1 MATRKRQ
8 ISRRGIIWL
17 VSLGILAVL
26 FVLSLI
32 LFRREAAEEGVIETS
47 PYALDSSASQRFAVM
62 DGGYLAVA
70 SGGGLQIF
78 DENGSLVQREAVTM
92 LQPALDASGDYAA
105 ACDVGGTT
113 LVTMDRKGN
122 VKTSELTGAIIAVA
136 AAPDGWLAVVSE
148 AQGYRGMVTVYDEKQ
163 NVVYEWYS
171 GEDYVVNAALSGNHT
186 LAVLCAGSG
195 GAKVHIFTMDSEEE
209 AGHFASDELMMDVFW
224 TDDGKLAALSEK
236 RLVFL
241 DRQAV
246 QTAEYAFGGLHLY
259 DYTTGGEGLT
269 TLALSAYRTG
279 GTCTLVTLNPSGK
292 VIGER
297 TVDAVTS
304 VAAHGKQILVRSG
317 EVLTLYNQQ
326 LEDMRSLEI
335 DPLGVR
341 DARLLQSGRVLLIY
355 DYSCAVQEI

>member
-1 MATRKRQ
+1 MATQKRK

-32 LFRREAAEEGVIETS
+32 LFRHEAEEAGVIETS

-92 LQPALDASGDYAA
+92 LQPALDASGDFAA

-122 VKTSELTGAIIAVA
+122 VKSTELTNALIAVA
-136 AAPDGWLAVVSE
+136 AAPDGWIAVVSE

-171 GEDYVVNAALSGNHT
+171 GEDYVVNAALSDNHT

-195 GAKVHIFTMDSEEE
+195 GSKVHVFTMNSEEE
-209 AGHFASDELMMDVFW
+209 AGYFQSDELMMDVFW

-241 DRQAV
+241 DRHAV

-259 DYTTGGEGLT
+259 DYTTGGDGP
-269 TLALSAYRTG
+269 
-279 GTCTLVTLNPSGK
+279 LNPSGK

-304 VAAHGKQILVRSG
+304 IAAHGKQILVRAG

-326 LEDMRSLEI
+326 LEDMRTLEI
-335 DPLGVR
+335 DPLGLR

>member
-1 MATRKRQ
+1 MAKRRQ
-8 ISRRGIIWL
+8 KISRRGIIWL

-32 LFRREAAEEGVIETS
+32 LFRPGTEEGVIETS

-92 LQPALDASGDYAA
+92 LQPALDAAGDYAA

-122 VKTSELTGAIIAVA
+122 VKTTELTSAIIAVA
-136 AAPDGWLAVVSE
+136 AAPDGWLAVVTE
-148 AQGYRGMVTVYDEKQ
+148 AQGYRGMVTVYDEKRT
-163 NVVYEWYS
+163 VVYEWYS

-195 GAKVHIFTMDSEEE
+195 GSKVHVFTMDSEEE
-209 AGHFASDELMMDVFW
+209 AGYFAADELLMDVFW

-241 DRQAV
+241 DKHAV

-259 DYTTGGEGLT
+259 DYSTGGDGLT

-279 GTCTLVTLNPSGK
+279 GTCTLVTLSPAGK

-304 VAAHGKQILVRSG
+304 IAAHGKQILVRSG
-317 EVLTLYNQQ
+317 ATLTLYNQQ
-326 LEDMRSLEI
+326 LEDMRALEI

-341 DARLLQSGRVLLIY
+341 DAQLLQSGRVLLIY

>member
-1 MATRKRQ
+1 MAKQRQ
-8 ISRRGIIWL
+8 KISRRGIIWL

-32 LFRREAAEEGVIETS
+32 LFRPGTEEGVIETS

-92 LQPALDASGDYAA
+92 LQPALDAAGDYAA

-122 VKTSELTGAIIAVA
+122 VKTTELTSAIIAVA
-136 AAPDGWLAVVSE
+136 AAPDGWLAVVTE
-148 AQGYRGMVTVYDEKQ
+148 AQGYRGMVTVYDEKRT
-163 NVVYEWYS
+163 VVYEWYS

-195 GAKVHIFTMDSEEE
+195 GSKVHVFTMDSEEE
-209 AGHFASDELMMDVFW
+209 AGYFAADELLMDVFW

-241 DRQAV
+241 DKHAV

-259 DYTTGGEGLT
+259 DYSTGGDGLT

-279 GTCTLVTLNPSGK
+279 GTCTLVTLSPAGK

-304 VAAHGKQILVRSG
+304 IAAHGKQILVRSG
-317 EVLTLYNQQ
+317 ATLTLYNQQ
-326 LEDMRSLEI
+326 LEDMRALEI

-341 DARLLQSGRVLLIY
+341 DAQLLQSGRVLLIY

>member
-1 MATRKRQ
+1 MATQKRK

-32 LFRREAAEEGVIETS
+32 LFRPGTEEGVIETS

-92 LQPALDASGDYAA
+92 LQPALDAAGDYAA

-122 VKTSELTGAIIAVA
+122 VKTTELTGAIIAVA
-136 AAPDGWLAVVSE
+136 AAPDGWLAVVTE
-148 AQGYRGMVTVYDEKQ
+148 AQGYRGMVTVYDEKRT
-163 NVVYEWYS
+163 VVYEWYS

-195 GAKVHIFTMDSEEE
+195 GSKVHVFTMDSEEE
-209 AGHFASDELMMDVFW
+209 AGYFAADELLMDVFW

-241 DRQAV
+241 DKHAV

-259 DYTTGGEGLT
+259 DYSTGGDGLT

-279 GTCTLVTLNPSGK
+279 GTCTLVTLSPAGK

-304 VAAHGKQILVRSG
+304 IAAHGKQILVRSG
-317 EVLTLYNQQ
+317 ATLTLYNQQ
-326 LEDMRSLEI
+326 LEDMRALEI

-341 DARLLQSGRVLLIY
+341 DAQLLQSGRVLLIY

>member
-1 MATRKRQ
+1 MAAQKRK
-8 ISRRGIIWL
+8 ISRRGIIL
-17 VSLGILAVL
+17 LSSLFVLAVL

-32 LFRREAAEEGVIETS
+32 LFRPGTEQGVIETS
-47 PYALDSSASQRFAVM
+47 PYALDSSAAQRFAVM

-92 LQPALDASGDYAA
+92 LQPALDAAGDFAA

-113 LVTMDRKGN
+113 LVTMDRKGS
-122 VKTSELTGAIIAVA
+122 VKTAELPNAIIAVA
-136 AAPDGWLAVVSE
+136 AAPDG
-148 AQGYRGMVTVYDEKQ
+148 
-163 NVVYEWYS
+163 YS
-171 GEDYVVNAALSGNHT
+171 GEDYAVNAALSDNHT
-186 LAVLCAGSG
+186 LAVLCEGSD
-195 GAKVHIFTMDSEEE
+195 GAKVHVFTMNSEEE

-241 DRQAV
+241 DRHAV

-259 DYTTGGEGLT
+259 DYSTGGDGLT

-304 VAAHGKQILVRSG
+304 VDAHGKQILVRSG
-317 EVLTLYNQQ
+317 AVLTLYNQQ
-326 LEDMRSLEI
+326 LEDMRTLEI

-341 DARLLQSGRVLLIY
+341 NARLLQSGRALLIY

>member
-1 MATRKRQ
+1 MAKRRQ
-8 ISRRGIIWL
+8 KISRRGIIWL

-32 LFRREAAEEGVIETS
+32 LFRPGTEEGVIETS

-92 LQPALDASGDYAA
+92 LQPALDAAGDYAA

-122 VKTSELTGAIIAVA
+122 VKTTELTGAIIAVA
-136 AAPDGWLAVVSE
+136 AAPDGWLAVVTE
-148 AQGYRGMVTVYDEKQ
+148 AQGSRGMVTVYDEKRT
-163 NVVYEWYS
+163 VVYEWYS

-195 GAKVHIFTMDSEEE
+195 GSKVHVFTMDSEEE
-209 AGHFASDELMMDVFW
+209 AGYFAADELLMDVFW

-241 DRQAV
+241 DKHAV

-259 DYTTGGEGLT
+259 DYSTGGDGLT

-279 GTCTLVTLNPSGK
+279 GTCTLVTLSPAGK

-304 VAAHGKQILVRSG
+304 IAAHGKQILVRSG
-317 EVLTLYNQQ
+317 ATLTLYNQQ
-326 LEDMRSLEI
+326 LEDMRALEI

-341 DARLLQSGRVLLIY
+341 DAQLLQSGRVLLIY

>member
-1 MATRKRQ
+1 MAKQRQ
-8 ISRRGIIWL
+8 KISRRGIIWL

-32 LFRREAAEEGVIETS
+32 LFRPGTEEGVIETS

-92 LQPALDASGDYAA
+92 LQPALDATGNYAA

-122 VKTSELTGAIIAVA
+122 VKTTELTSAIIAVA
-136 AAPDGWLAVVSE
+136 AAPDGWLAVVTE
-148 AQGYRGMVTVYDEKQ
+148 AQGYRGMVTVYDEKRT
-163 NVVYEWYS
+163 VVYEWYS

-195 GAKVHIFTMDSEEE
+195 GSKVHVFTMDSEEE
-209 AGHFASDELMMDVFW
+209 AGYFAADELLMDVFW

-241 DRQAV
+241 DKHAV

-259 DYTTGGEGLT
+259 DYSTGGDGLT

-279 GTCTLVTLNPSGK
+279 GTCTLVTLSPAGK

-304 VAAHGKQILVRSG
+304 IAAHGKQILVRSG
-317 EVLTLYNQQ
+317 ATLTLYNQQ
-326 LEDMRSLEI
+326 LEDMRALEI

-341 DARLLQSGRVLLIY
+341 DAQLLQSGRVLLIY

>member
-32 LFRREAAEEGVIETS
+32 LFRPGTEEGVIETS

-92 LQPALDASGDYAA
+92 LQPALDAAGDYAA

-122 VKTSELTGAIIAVA
+122 VKTTELTGAIIAVA
-136 AAPDGWLAVVSE
+136 AAPDGWLAVVTE
-148 AQGYRGMVTVYDEKQ
+148 AQGYRGMVTVYDEKRT
-163 NVVYEWYS
+163 VVYEWYS

-195 GAKVHIFTMDSEEE
+195 GSKVHVFTMDSEEE
-209 AGHFASDELMMDVFW
+209 AGCFASDELLMDVFW

-241 DRQAV
+241 DKHAV

-259 DYTTGGEGLT
+259 DYSTGGDGLT

-279 GTCTLVTLNPSGK
+279 GTCTLVTLSPAGK

-304 VAAHGKQILVRSG
+304 IAAHGKQILVRSG
-317 EVLTLYNQQ
+317 ATLTLYNQQ
-326 LEDMRSLEI
+326 LEDMRALEI

-341 DARLLQSGRVLLIY
+341 DAQLLQSGRVLLIY

>member
-1 MATRKRQ
+1 MAAQKRK

-17 VSLGILAVL
+17 VSLGILAAL
-26 FVLSLI
+26 FVLSLV
-32 LFRREAAEEGVIETS
+32 LFRPGSEQGVIETS

-78 DENGSLVQREAVTM
+78 DENGSLVQREAVTL
-92 LQPALDASGDYAA
+92 LQPALDAAGDYAA

-122 VKTSELTGAIIAVA
+122 VKTTELSDALIAVA
-136 AAPDGWLAVVSE
+136 AAPDGWIAVVTE

-163 NVVYEWYS
+163 NVIYEWYS
-171 GEDYVVNAALSGNHT
+171 GEDYVVNAALSENHT

-195 GAKVHIFTMDSEEE
+195 GAKVHVFTMNSEEA
-209 AGHFASDELMMDVFW
+209 AGVFASDELMMDVFW
-224 TDDGKLAALSEK
+224 ADDGRLAALSEK

-241 DRQAV
+241 DRHAV
-246 QTAEYAFGGLHLY
+246 QTAEYAFGGLHLF
-259 DYTTGGEGLT
+259 DYSTGGDGLT

-279 GTCTLVTLNPSGK
+279 GTCTLVTLSPSGK

-317 EVLTLYNQQ
+317 ALLTLYNQQ
-326 LEDMRSLEI
+326 LEDMRTLEI

-341 DARLLQSGRVLLIY
+341 DARLLQTGRVLLIY

>member
-1 MATRKRQ
+1 MAKQRQ
-8 ISRRGIIWL
+8 KISRRGIIWL

-32 LFRREAAEEGVIETS
+32 LFRPGTEEGVIETS

-92 LQPALDASGDYAA
+92 LQPALDAAGDYAA

-122 VKTSELTGAIIAVA
+122 VKTTELTGAIIAVA
-136 AAPDGWLAVVSE
+136 AAPDGWLAVVTE
-148 AQGYRGMVTVYDEKQ
+148 AQGYRGMVTVYDEKRT
-163 NVVYEWYS
+163 VVYEWYS

-195 GAKVHIFTMDSEEE
+195 GSKVHVFTMDSEEE
-209 AGHFASDELMMDVFW
+209 AGYFAADELLMDVFW

-241 DRQAV
+241 DKHAV

-259 DYTTGGEGLT
+259 DYSTGGDGLT

-279 GTCTLVTLNPSGK
+279 GTCTLVTLSPAGK

-304 VAAHGKQILVRSG
+304 IAAHGKQILVRSG
-317 EVLTLYNQQ
+317 ATLTLYNQQ
-326 LEDMRSLEI
+326 LEDMRALEI

-341 DARLLQSGRVLLIY
+341 DAQLLQSGRVLLIY